1 MIEVLLIDGTE
12 LVVENQTAFEIIDVS
27 EPTDIIE
34 AQAQGPIGPQG
45 PTGLSGSS
53 ISSYPAAVAVGGH
66 VAVVLDSDGKVIPA
80 DAATTA
86 HRAVAGIT
94 LGAAVQD
101 AAVEV
106 TAAGLIEHI
115 GWTFTPGAPVFLGL
129 AGALTQTLPPSAV
142 FSKVL
147 GMAVTPTRISVDFQP
162 AIFI

>member
-1 MIEVLLIDGTE
+1 MIEVLLVGGAE
-12 LVVENQTAFEIIDVS
+12 LVVENQTAIEIIDVS

-66 VAVVLDSDGKVIPA
+66 VAVVLDSDGKAIPA
-80 DAATTA
+80 DAATAA
-86 HRAVAGIT
+86 HRAVTGIT

-106 TAAGLIEHI
+106 TAAGLIEHV
-115 GWTFTPGAPVFLGL
+115 GWTFTPGLPVFLGL

-147 GMAVTPTRISVDFQP
+147 GMAVTPARISVDFQP